1 MTHTIARR
9 LALVAGGAL
18 AASLLVGA
26 PAAQAA
32 PWHANC
38 TAFNHRHPHGVGRNN
53 AHDHTTGTPVT
64 SFKHSTRLYNLAM
77 RVNSR
82 LDGDHDGI
90 ACERA

>member
-1 MTHTIARR
+1 MTHAIARR
-9 LALVAGGAL
+9 LALVASGEL
-18 AASLLVGA
+18 AATLLVGA

-32 PWHANC
+32 PWHTNC
-38 TAFNHRHPHGVGRNN
+38 TAFNHRYPHGVGRNN
-53 AHDHTTGTPVT
+53 ARDHTTGTPVT

-77 RVNSR
+77 RANSR